1 MTDNKTWFITG
12 AWRGVGADI
21 RADVAAGN
29 DAVATARNADA
40 FCGRSRSPVR
50 ADPAAGVA

>member
-12 AWRGVGADI
+12 ARRGIGADI
-21 RADVAAGN
+21 KAAVAAGH

>member
-12 AWRGVGADI
+12 AWRGMGADI
-21 RADVAAGN
+21 KADVAAGN

-40 FCGRSRSPVR
+40 LCGRSRSPVR
-50 ADPAAGVA
+50 ADPAAGVG

>member
-1 MTDNKTWFITG
+1 MTENKTWFITG
-12 AWRGVGADI
+12 AWRGMGADI
-21 RADVAAGN
+21 KAGVAAGH

-50 ADPAAGVA
+50 SDTAAGVA